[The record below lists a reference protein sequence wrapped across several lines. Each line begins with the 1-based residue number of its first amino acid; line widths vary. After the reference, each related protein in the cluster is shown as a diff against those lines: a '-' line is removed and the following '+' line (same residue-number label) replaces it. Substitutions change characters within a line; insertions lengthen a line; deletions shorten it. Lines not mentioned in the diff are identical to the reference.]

1 MFAGPW
7 LFGLKM
13 ARFIDMARTHISS
26 SLPMTGLGFQKPKIQ
41 SVTAYNDEPI
51 MLGPARIWGSQWP
64 R

>member
-1 MFAGPW
+1 
-7 LFGLKM
+7 
-13 ARFIDMARTHISS
+13 
-26 SLPMTGLGFQKPKIQ
+26 LPMTGLGFQKLKIQ